1 MRLDFRRA
9 MDNNV
14 REASALHPI
23 GKHEGGTCRRM
34 IPEVPFFGHTDELQY
49 RSRGNHMKTDVIA
62 ISSEGGNMEAALA
75 QIDKISEYKKL
86 SPKSAMSLR
95 LLTEETMA
103 MMRAIAGNV
112 NGEFWVEDQDAVYEI
127 HLRVNTLIDEKKRE
141 QLLSA
146 STSGKNEAARGF
158 MGKIRAFF
166 EPSSSVPM
174 FSTGFSGGAP
184 QMYGTYVWSMEDYR
198 DQLRQYREQ
207 NQANHQEEWDELE
220 KSVVAKM
227 ADNVKVS
234 IRGRTVEMTIFK
246 TIGQA

>member
-1 MRLDFRRA
+1 
-9 MDNNV
+9 
-14 REASALHPI
+14 
-23 GKHEGGTCRRM
+23 
-34 IPEVPFFGHTDELQY
+34 
-49 RSRGNHMKTDVIA
+49 MKTDVIA
-62 ISSEGGNMEAALA
+62 ITSDGGNMEAALA

-86 SPKSAMSLR
+86 SPKNAMSLR

-112 NGEFWVEDQDAVYEI
+112 NGEFWVEDQDTVYEI
-127 HLRVNTLIDEKKRE
+127 HLRVNTLIDEKQRE

-158 MGKIRAFF
+158 MGKIRSFF
-166 EPSSSVPM
+166 EPSSGVPV
-174 FSTGFSGGAP
+174 FSAGFTGAP

-207 NQANHQEEWDELE
+207 NQENHQEEWDELE

-246 TIGQA
+246 KIGQA